1 MDFFISNAWAQSP
14 PPGGGLAGFLPI
26 ILIFVIFYFVFI
38 RPQQKRAKEHRGMVS
53 ALKKGDEVVLNGG
66 IAGKIIEVGDS
77 FLSVQI
83 ADNTDVKVQ
92 KHAIAVLLPKGTLKS
107 G

>member
-1 MDFFISNAWAQSP
+1 MDFFISNAWAQDP
-14 PPGGGLAGFLPI
+14 APGGSLAGFLP
-26 ILIFVIFYFVFI
+26 LIFLVVIFYFLLF
-38 RPQQKRAKEHRGMVS
+38 RPQQKRAKEHRNLVA
-53 ALKKGDEVVLNGG
+53 ALKKGDEIVLNGG
-66 IAGKIIEVGDS
+66 IAGKIVDVGDS

-92 KHAIAVLLPKGTLKS
+92 KHAVAVLLPKGTLKS